1 MSDSFLAKWL
11 AMALVRCQAASR
23 PGRTRMRPW
32 FCSGLY
38 AMASTSLA
46 TVAENGIVCLV
57 GIKLVQKSDAR
68 CYSAVQQRALVI
80 LLLDH
85 IQHPHQRVWAVARS
99 LSGQGNEMTP
109 RHERKS
115 LRTCTHTHN
124 IRFVL
129 GEIGGVFPGH
139 GRQTGPTVIIKT
151 VRAELA
157 SGARQFHTNTVAECS
172 TV

>member
-1 MSDSFLAKWL
+1 MSNSFLAKWL

-32 FCSGLY
+32 FCSRLY

-57 GIKLVQKSDAR
+57 GIKLVQESDAR

-85 IQHPHQRVWAVARS
+85 VQHPHQRVWAVARS
-99 LSGQGNEMTP
+99 LSGQGKEMAP

-115 LRTCTHTHN
+115 LRTCTH
-124 IRFVL
+124 IRCVL

-139 GRQTGPTVIIKT
+139 GRHTGPTVIIKT

-157 SGARQFHTNTVAECS
+157 SGERRFHTSAVAECS

>member
-1 MSDSFLAKWL
+1 MSNSFLAKWL

-32 FCSGLY
+32 FCSRLY

-46 TVAENGIVCLV
+46 TVAENVIVC
-57 GIKLVQKSDAR
+57 
-68 CYSAVQQRALVI
+68 
-80 LLLDH
+80 DH
-85 IQHPHQRVWAVARS
+85 IQHLHQRVWAVARS
-99 LSGQGNEMTP
+99 LSGKGNEMTP
-109 RHERKS
+109 RQERKS
-115 LRTCTHTHN
+115 LRSCTH
-124 IRFVL
+124 IRCVL

-139 GRQTGPTVIIKT
+139 GRHTGPTVIIKT

-157 SGARQFHTNTVAECS
+157 SGARQCHTNTVAECS